1 MIEQLV
7 ARVFQARNIAH
18 REHLKT
24 TSHAQH
30 MALGSFY
37 DDIIGAIDEIVEV
50 YQGRYEIIS
59 IPKIEDKVAV
69 GGIAEYLLNE
79 AMWIENNRAKFASC
93 NAVLNLIDGLAA
105 IYLQTNY
112 KLTRLK

>member
-1 MIEQLV
+1 MIEQLA

-24 TSHAQH
+24 TSFSQH
-30 MALGSFY
+30 MALGEFY
-37 DDIIGAIDEIVEV
+37 DSIIDAIDEIVEV
-50 YQGRYEIIS
+50 YQGRYGVIT
-59 IPKIEDKVAV
+59 IPKIEDKVV
-69 GGIAEYLLNE
+69 GGIAEYIMNE
-79 AMWIENNRAKFASC
+79 AVWIENNRAKFATC

-105 IYLQTNY
+105 IYLRTNY

>member
-24 TSHAQH
+24 TSYAQH
-30 MALGSFY
+30 VALGAFY
-37 DDIIGAIDEIVEV
+37 DSVIEAIDEIVEV
-50 YQGRYEIIS
+50 YQGRYEIIT
-59 IPKIEDKVAV
+59 IPKIEDKVV
-69 GGIAEYLLNE
+69 GGVAEYLLNE
-79 AMWIENNRAKFASC
+79 AMWIENNRAKFATC

-105 IYLQTNY
+105 LYLQTNY

>member
-24 TSHAQH
+24 TSFSQH
-30 MALGSFY
+30 MALGEFY
-37 DDIIGAIDEIVEV
+37 DSIIDAIDEVVEV
-50 YQGRYEIIS
+50 YQGRYGVIT
-59 IPKIEDKVAV
+59 IPKIEDKVA
-69 GGIAEYLLNE
+69 GGIAEYIMNE
-79 AMWIENNRAKFASC
+79 AVWIENNRAKFATC

-105 IYLQTNY
+105 IYLRTNY

>member
-18 REHLKT
+18 RDHLKT
-24 TSHAQH
+24 TSYAQH

-37 DDIIGAIDEIVEV
+37 DDIIEAIDEIVEV
-50 YQGRYEIIS
+50 YQGRYGVIA
-59 IPKIEDKVAV
+59 IPKIEDKAV
-69 GGIAEYLLNE
+69 GGIAEYIMNE
-79 AMWIENNRAKFASC
+79 AVWIENNRAKFATC

-105 IYLQTNY
+105 IYLRTNY